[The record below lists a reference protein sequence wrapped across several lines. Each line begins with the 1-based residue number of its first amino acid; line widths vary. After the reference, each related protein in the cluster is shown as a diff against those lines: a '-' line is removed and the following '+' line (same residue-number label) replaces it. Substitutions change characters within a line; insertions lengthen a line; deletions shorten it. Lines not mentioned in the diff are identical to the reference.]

1 MVFNPAASEYL
12 DGSNVRVFLRS
23 GVVALSMQGLGEGF
37 HLTREKDRRRVILSS
52 CELIAYLKERY
63 GYGPGRRY
71 PVWAGQDGT
80 VFFSGVLP
88 EASCTALDDT
98 FEEIRC
104 DYSLRAGSWAYVD
117 NNRIT
122 FSKEA
127 RDRLGDQ
134 LTAYQCGPCVM
145 LHTEADGPISMT
157 YIEGRHGQRMIRSYA
172 LASYLRRRYDG
183 LGRVF
188 RLRACLGPDSVYLA
202 EEEQDF
208 RRSFHLPPV
217 RLELND
223 AEKRTLKL
231 SSGNRILLS
240 ADAAAALG
248 PAVTVL
254 RSGGIWALAAAP
266 GAPLAIKISGP
277 TAYLFC
283 REFSI
288 RLQEDYAGAERFY
301 LLEHGDLWVLSTTPA
316 PDEEIPAADTFQPED
331 IAQRRRDLPRAWSD
345 GRSLGLSHHAMLA
358 LGISGRAPVAVA
370 AYQHGDALYLK
381 TQGDGQLTVTPNPV
395 KAGGLIRSTRL
406 VEWLRAE
413 IGNDKIIP
421 VQAFAGGLLLASK
434 AVPVPKVKTLSRAV
448 RIDNELTADHCDPG
462 RATVVLRTDVIE
474 FSART
479 AACMGERVSLYSSN
493 QALAFQDDELG
504 CLRPLHARSRKYIS
518 SRKLTRFIKCFF
530 NCGERKDLCV
540 YAEPGRV
547 VISEM
552 PLAGEQAH
560 LLRWNK
566 VPDEWFGFAGE
577 DRMLLRDHEDTR
589 QLM

>member
-1 MVFNPAASEYL
+1 MVFNAAASEYL
-12 DGSNVRVFLRS
+12 DGNNVRVFERS
-23 GVVALSMQGLGEGF
+23 GVVALSMHRLGEGF

-52 CELIAYLKERY
+52 CELITYLKERY
-63 GYGPGRRY
+63 GYGSGRRY

-80 VFFSGVLP
+80 VFFSGILP
-88 EASCTALDDT
+88 EAPCTALDDT

-104 DYSLRAGSWAYVD
+104 DYSLRAGSWVYVD

-122 FSKEA
+122 FSQQA
-127 RDRLGDQ
+127 RDRLGNR

-145 LHTEADGPISMT
+145 LRTERDGPISMD
-157 YIEGRHGQRMIRSYA
+157 YVEGRHGQRMIRSFA
-172 LASYLRRRYDG
+172 LASYLRRRYNG

-188 RLRACLGPDSVYLA
+188 RLRACLGPDRVYLA
-202 EEEQDF
+202 EEEQEF
-208 RRSFHLPPV
+208 RRPFRLPPV

-248 PAVTVL
+248 PAVAVL
-254 RSGGIWALAAAP
+254 HSGGIWALAAAP
-266 GAPLAIKISGP
+266 GAPLAIKTSGP

-283 REFSI
+283 RELSI
-288 RLQEDYAGAERFY
+288 RLQEDHAGADRFY
-301 LLEHGDLWVLSTTPA
+301 LLEHGGLWVLSTTPA
-316 PDEEIPAADTFQPED
+316 PDEAFPAADTFESEE
-331 IAQRRRDLPRAWSD
+331 IAQRRRDLPTVWTD

-358 LGISGRAPVAVA
+358 LGVLGRDPAPLA
-370 AYQHGDALYLK
+370 AYQHGGALYLK
-381 TQGDGQLTVTPNPV
+381 TQGDGQLTVTPNPI
-395 KAGGLIRSTRL
+395 KAGGLIRSTKL

-413 IGNDKIIP
+413 IGDDKSISA
-421 VQAFAGGLLLASK
+421 QAFACGLLLTSK
-434 AVPVPKVKTLSRAV
+434 TEPAAEGKKLSRAA
-448 RIDNELTADHCDPG
+448 RIDGGFTPEHCDPE
-462 RATVVLRTDVIE
+462 RPTVVLRTDVIE

-504 CLRPLHARSRKYIS
+504 CLRPLQARSRKQIS
-518 SRKLTRFIKCFF
+518 SRKLTRFLKCFF

-547 VISEM
+547 VISGM
-552 PLAGEQAH
+552 PLAAEQVRR
-560 LLRWNK
+560 LRWNK
-566 VPDEWFGFAGE
+566 VPGEWFGFAGE
-577 DRMLLRDHEDTR
+577 DMMIPRDHEDTR